1 MIKKSMF
8 FLLLIA
14 FAACKNEKKVAI
26 SAQSIVDNAIAVSGD
41 SLYKTKKMS
50 FDFRNK
56 KYVLLQENGKRIMK
70 RIFKQDSTIVTDVKA
85 AKFTRLVNDSVVAVA
100 DSTARK
106 YDNAINSVFYFALLP
121 YGLNDAAVKKE
132 YLGEVTIKSKQYYKV
147 KVTFSEANGGDDFE
161 DTYLYWFNKETA
173 KPDYLAYKFFVNGG
187 GMRFRV
193 AYNERYVNGIRFV
206 DYENYKPKSESM
218 NILEI
223 DKMFQ
228 NNELELLSKIELDNI
243 IVY

>member
-14 FAACKNEKKVAI
+14 ISACKNEKKQEI
-26 SAQSIVDNAIAVSGD
+26 TAQSIVDNAINVTGD
-41 SLYKTKKMS
+41 SLYKTKNIS

-56 KYVLLQENGKRIMK
+56 KYVLLQEYGSRIMK
-70 RIFKQDSTIVTDVKA
+70 RIFKQDSAIITDVKA
-85 AKFTRLVNDSVVAVA
+85 TKFTRLINDSLVSVA
-100 DSTARK
+100 DSTAVK

-121 YGLNDAAVKKE
+121 YGLNDTAVKKE
-132 YLGEVTIKSKQYYKV
+132 FLGEATIKEKQYYKV
-147 KVTFSEANGGDDFE
+147 KITFSEENGGEDFE

-173 KPDYLAYKFFVNGG
+173 KPDYLAYKFFVNDG

-206 DYENYKPKSESM
+206 DYENYKPKTESM
-218 NILEI
+218 TILEI

>member
-8 FLLLIA
+8 FLLLIVIS
-14 FAACKNEKKVAI
+14 ACKNEKKQEVT
-26 SAQSIVDNAIAVSGD
+26 AQSVVDNAIKTTGD
-41 SLYKTKKMS
+41 SLYKTKNIS

-56 KYVLLQENGKRIMK
+56 KYVLLQDNGGRIMK
-70 RIFKQDSTIVTDVKA
+70 RIFKQDSSTITDIKS
-85 AKFTRLVNDSVVAVA
+85 AKFTRLVNDSLVSVPDSMAV
-100 DSTARK
+100 K
-106 YDNAINSVFYFALLP
+106 FDNAINSVFYFALLP

-132 YLGEVTIKSKQYYKV
+132 FLGEVTIKEKQYYKV
-147 KVTFSEANGGDDFE
+147 KITFSEENGGDDFE
-161 DTYLYWFNKETA
+161 DTYLYWFNKETT
-173 KPDYLAYKFFVNGG
+173 KPDYLAYKFFVNDG

-206 DYENYKPKSESM
+206 DYENYKPKTESM